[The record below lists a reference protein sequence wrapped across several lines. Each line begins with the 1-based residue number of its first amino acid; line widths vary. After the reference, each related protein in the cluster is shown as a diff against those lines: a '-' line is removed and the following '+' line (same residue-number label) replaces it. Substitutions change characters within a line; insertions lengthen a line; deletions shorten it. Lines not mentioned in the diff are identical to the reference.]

1 MVPKEKPMLESLRVI
16 TDTRLEAYVANRAI
30 PLDLARLYLKEAKYS
45 VDGRSYSALA
55 FPSDSGGHELR
66 SATFKGALG
75 SKDLSFM
82 P

>member
-1 MVPKEKPMLESLRVI
+1 MIPREKPTLESLGII
-16 TDTRLEAYVANRAI
+16 TDNRLEAYVANRAI
-30 PLDLARLYLKEAKYS
+30 PLDLARLHLKEAKYS

-55 FPSDSGGHELR
+55 FASDSGGHELR

-75 SKDLSFM
+75 SKDVSFL